1 MRLSQVPPSCS
12 QWLYSREKR
21 FMLNTLRD
29 PHMMRQ
35 IAHSDAFHVSGRKIF
50 CSTTSLAIPA
60 QPLHITVADSAG

>member
-1 MRLSQVPPSCS
+1 
-12 QWLYSREKR
+12 
-21 FMLNTLRD
+21 MLNTLRD